1 MTPTSHE
8 ESSAAFPLHGRA
20 LSPPSNLLATA
31 WKDYE
36 LLQCGNGLKRER
48 WGDIRLVRPD
58 PQIIW
63 PLDKPWGNYDA
74 IYHRSESGGGQ
85 WEFKRQ
91 LPQHWL
97 IKFSGLQFKIRP
109 TNFKHTGLF
118 PEQAPN
124 WTWLMEKIRS
134 AGRPVKL
141 LNLFGYTGAA
151 SVAAAAAGATV
162 CHVDSAK
169 GMVQWCGENAEL
181 SGLAGRPI
189 RYIVDDCGK
198 FVQREARRG
207 QRYDA
212 IIMDPP
218 SFGRGAEGQVWKLE
232 RDFWPLLE
240 SCRTILSDQPLFFLV
255 NSYTTGFSPTIL
267 TALLSRLMKPAGGH
281 CYGGELALPI
291 TDGSGVLPCGI
302 YARWEA

>member
-1 MTPTSHE
+1 V
-8 ESSAAFPLHGRA
+8 
-20 LSPPSNLLATA
+20 PPSSYEHHNLLATE

-36 LLQCGNGLKRER
+36 LLQTGNGLKRER
-48 WGDIRLVRPD
+48 WGDICLIRPD

-63 PLDKPWGNYDA
+63 PLDKPWGAHDA
-74 IYHRSESGGGQ
+74 IYHRSESGGGK

-91 LPQHWL
+91 IPEHWQ
-97 IKFSGLQFKIRP
+97 IEYNGLQFKIRP

-118 PEQAPN
+118 PEQASN
-124 WTWLMEKIRS
+124 WTWLMEKIRN
-134 AGRPVKL
+134 AGRPISV

-151 SVAAAAAGATV
+151 SVAAAAEGASV
-162 CHVDSAK
+162 CHVDASK
-169 GMVQWCGENAEL
+169 GMVQWCSENARL
-181 SGLAGRPI
+181 SGLGANAI

-198 FVQREARRG
+198 FVQRDARRG

-232 RDFWPLLE
+232 RDLWPFLE
-240 SCRTILSDQPLFFLV
+240 SCRKILSDRPLFIIL
-255 NSYTTGFSPTIL
+255 NSYTTGISPTIL
-267 TALLSRLMKPAGGH
+267 TSLLSLLMKSTDGS

-291 TDGSGVLPCGI
+291 TGDSRVLPCGI
-302 YARWEA
+302 YARWEAK